1 MLLFRFCLII
11 YFVSHFVCRM
21 RSGFRDE
28 TSACKCVNSYKP
40 AQQERSSRMG
50 WPSEKGT
57 GQTRGIGRAK
67 GRDCLSVV
75 SGIYRIVDRFLLF
88 LSLSLFIVGVVASVF
103 FSREQKKILKK
114 VVAISCLFFCFEFFN
129 LIRFFS
135 FFFKSHRIPKEPT
148 INSLKLLF
156 EEGRGLCMCL
166 CVCVRVSP
174 IRAPG
179 ASQFTSKWFHHV
191 KITSPRS

>member
-1 MLLFRFCLII
+1 
-11 YFVSHFVCRM
+11 
-21 RSGFRDE
+21 
-28 TSACKCVNSYKP
+28 
-40 AQQERSSRMG
+40 MG

-57 GQTRGIGRAK
+57 FFFICIKGRRRRRWGKKEREARITSAHAGQTRGIGRAK

-88 LSLSLFIVGVVASVF
+88 LSLSLFIVVVVASVF

-179 ASQFTSKWFHHV
+179 APQFTSK
-191 KITSPRS
+191 